1 MLSIRGF
8 ILKDSKI
15 KGGDVDCSVISSLK
29 GSSNILYDGTQRMV
43 DVDNYTKMYIM
54 VYMNTILNIKT
65 DKALKDSAKE
75 LAAELGVPLST
86 AINAFLK
93 QFVRDRELT
102 VTASYKPSVYLRG
115 VLAESD
121 KEIRQGKVKG
131 PFAGVENLV
140 KSLNS

>member
-1 MLSIRGF
+1 MRFELWILRFTNGAHGVAVTQIPVEDLSRVQIPM
-8 ILKDSKI
+8 
-15 KGGDVDCSVISSLK
+15 
-29 GSSNILYDGTQRMV
+29 GTQRTV
-43 DVDNYTKMYIM
+43 DVDNYTNMYIM

>member
-1 MLSIRGF
+1 M
-8 ILKDSKI
+8 K
-15 KGGDVDCSVISSLK
+15 
-29 GSSNILYDGTQRMV
+29 
-43 DVDNYTKMYIM
+43 
-54 VYMNTILNIKT
+54 TILNIKT

-93 QFVRDRELT
+93 QFVRDRELS

-115 VLAESD
+115 VLAESER
-121 KEIRQGKVKG
+121 EIQHGKVNG
-131 PFAGVENLV
+131 PFAGVNKLM